1 MAAKRDYYEILGISK
16 SASEEE
22 LKKAYRKMAIKFHP
36 DKNPGNK
43 DAEEH
48 FKEAAQAYEVLS
60 NSEKRSAYDRFGHDG
75 VRGAGG
81 QGGFNGGGMNMDD
94 IFSQFGDIFGD
105 SNPFESFFG
114 GRGGRGGNR
123 VASGTNIRI
132 KLKLTLEEIC
142 SGVEKK
148 VKYSKKIAAPGTK
161 FTTCNT
167 CKGSGSVTRMT
178 NTFLGQMQT
187 SSTCHTCNGLGRKL
201 ENRPSGS
208 DSQGLMDEEVTT
220 SIKIPAGVQHGMQ
233 LSLSGHGN
241 DSPMGG
247 GSGDLLVLIE
257 ELQHADFR
265 REGNN
270 LLHDLFISFP
280 VAALGGD
287 VEIPTI
293 DAKVKVKIDP
303 GTQGGKMLRLRNK
316 GVPDINGYGRGDQL
330 VQVNVYTPKKLSNEE
345 KEALRNLEHS
355 DNFIPPTENKEKGF
369 FGRMKDLFQ

>member
-1 MAAKRDYYEILGISK
+1 MASKRDYYEILGVSK
-16 SASEEE
+16 SATADE

-43 DAEEH
+43 EAEEH
-48 FKEAAQAYEVLS
+48 FKESAQAYEVLS

-114 GRGGRGGNR
+114 GRGGRGGSR
-123 VASGTNIRI
+123 VPSGTNIRI

-148 VKYSKKIAAPGTK
+148 VKYSKKIAAAGTK

-187 SSTCHTCNGLGRKL
+187 SSTCPTCNGLGRKL
-201 ENRPSGS
+201 ENRPAGA
-208 DSQGLMDEEVTT
+208 DSQGLMDEDVTT
-220 SIKIPAGVQHGMQ
+220 SIKIPAGVQNGMQ

-257 ELQHADFR
+257 EVQHLDFR

-280 VAALGGD
+280 IAALGGE

-330 VQVNVYTPKKLSNEE
+330 VQVNVYTPKKLSIEE
-345 KEALRNLEHS
+345 KELLRNLEQS

>member
-1 MAAKRDYYEILGISK
+1 MAAKRDYYEILGVSRT
-16 SASEEE
+16 ATEDE
-22 LKKAYRKMAIKFHP
+22 LKKAYRKMAIKYHP
-36 DKNPGNK
+36 DKNPGDK
-43 DAEEH
+43 AAEEH
-48 FKEAAQAYEVLS
+48 FKEAAQAYEILS
-60 NSEKRSAYDRFGHDG
+60 NPERRSAYDRFGHDG
-75 VRGAGG
+75 VRGTSG
-81 QGGFNGGGMNMDD
+81 QGGPGGMNMDD

-105 SNPFESFFG
+105 NNPFESFFG
-114 GRGGRGGNR
+114 GRGSRGGGGR
-123 VASGTNIRI
+123 APSGSNIRI

-148 VKYSKKIAAPGTK
+148 VKYTKKIAAPGAK
-161 FTTCNT
+161 FTTCGT
-167 CKGSGSVTRMT
+167 CNGSGSITRMT

-187 SSTCHTCNGLGRKL
+187 SSTCHSCNGLGRRL
-201 ENRPSGS
+201 ENRPPGS

-220 SIKIPAGVQHGMQ
+220 SIKIPAGVQNGMQ

-257 ELQHADFR
+257 EIQHNDFR

-270 LLHDLFISFP
+270 LLYDLFISFP
-280 VAALGGD
+280 TAALGGD

-293 DAKVKVKIDP
+293 DSKVKVKIDP

-330 VQVNVYTPKKLSNEE
+330 VQVNIYTPKRISPEE
-345 KEALRNLEHS
+345 KEILKKLEHS
-355 DNFIPPTENKEKGF
+355 ENFIPAADNKEKGF